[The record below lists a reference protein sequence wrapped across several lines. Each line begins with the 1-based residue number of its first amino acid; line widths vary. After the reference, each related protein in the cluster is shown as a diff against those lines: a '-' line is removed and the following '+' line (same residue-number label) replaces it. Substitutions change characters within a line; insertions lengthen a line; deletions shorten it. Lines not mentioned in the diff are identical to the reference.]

1 MLGVQRPS
9 VSITAGALQQ
19 GGLIRYSRGRIHIV
33 DVEALRATA
42 FECYET
48 VRAQSERLLGNL

>member
-1 MLGVQRPS
+1 VQHPS

-42 FECYET
+42 CECYET